1 MFDFSKVSA
10 IPKVDKDF
18 VLSRLTDS
26 MIFGFYHGPFELKKS
41 YPSKFRREKHNS
53 CGFYVSPKGKLIYK
67 DIARNEKLDCFDF
80 VQKLYGLTF
89 QQAIERVAMDF
100 GLIDGKPH
108 ETAKKVMHDLKDFDK
123 TVKKETRIN
132 FKAGKWTTENLAYW
146 NNYSITKEELK
157 ENNIYPIEKLFIN
170 GAHIRNLD
178 NEIRYALTLMHE
190 GEMLTKLYIPESKN
204 DFKWVTNIPTAV
216 PFGMDTLN
224 LKSDFV
230 FVAKSQKCR
239 IVLKKF
245 LPNVI
250 AIQSEQ
256 PAAISK
262 SVHSRLQFD
271 YDRIYLGADNDDTGK
286 KFMAEME
293 PKGYIPMPLPD
304 GDQKDYSDLAYYS
317 GLATVKRF
325 LQKQKLI

>member
-1 MFDFSKVSA
+1 MFDFTKVSA
-10 IPKVDKDF
+10 NTKVDKDF
-18 VLSRLTDS
+18 VLSRISDS
-26 MIFGFYHGPFELKKS
+26 MIFGLYYGQFELGKC
-41 YPSKFRREKHNS
+41 YPSRFRKDKHNS
-53 CGFYVSPKGKLIYK
+53 CGFYVSPRGKLIYH
-67 DIARNEKLDCFDF
+67 DIAKGDKFDCFDF
-80 VQKLYGLTF
+80 VQKTYGLTF
-89 QQAIERVAMDF
+89 QEAIERVAMDF

-108 ETAKKVMHDLKDFDK
+108 DKAKRVMHDLKDFDK

-132 FKAGKWTTENLAYW
+132 FKVAKWTTENLAYW
-146 NNYSITKEELK
+146 KGYGITQEELN

-178 NEIRYALTLMHE
+178 NEIRYALTLMHD

-204 DFKWVTNIPTAV
+204 DFKWVNNIPTAV

-262 SVHSRLQFD
+262 SVDSRLQFD
-271 YDRIYLGADNDDTGK
+271 YDRVYLGADNDKTGK

-304 GDQKDYSDLAYYS
+304 GGPKDYSDLAYFS
-317 GLATVKRF
+317 GLAAVKRF
-325 LQKQKLI
+325 LQKQKII